1 MTGTYRWKDALAQL
15 QGFVA
20 ENSEIILAESEISIP
35 QSLREEF
42 YQRFDAIRRAVVDGH
57 LDMLPVNAR
66 VLSEQYIQAEKEAMN
81 LLDVEKIGMPVDLYA
96 FLMNPEEGL
105 IRVLYNR
112 LFDLLQGKIAED
124 EFDRMAVIDLS
135 SAVTDLFRLGYER
148 WASLIMIKLLE
159 PDQAFFVDLD
169 EDFKPYLRELTELSF
184 GRQAHH
190 PTMRIPEFVVHSR
203 KFDCFIAVKMAL
215 VPEIEGYVVAF
226 KPAVRP
232 KKKTGDTSFALDSRV
247 MLLTFMK
254 DAKDIPIYADIYEC
268 TRTNPDFMV
277 EFINGQDLQ
286 DANALLQVQRHY
298 EALNPKYGA
307 SLIVVGDLN
316 ASAPDSIPKNM
327 HTIHAGFDQTV
338 LETMMNSIRA

>member
-1 MTGTYRWKDALAQL
+1 MTVTYRWKDALAQL
-15 QGFVA
+15 REFIA
-20 ENSEIILAESEISIP
+20 KNAEIILVESEISIP

-42 YQRFDAIRRAVVDGH
+42 YQRFDAVRKASVEDH

-66 VLSEQYIQAEKEAMN
+66 VLSEQYIQAEKEAMD
-81 LLDVEKIGMPVDLYA
+81 LLGVENIGMPVDLYT
-96 FLMNPEEGL
+96 FLHNPEEGL

-112 LFDLLQGKIAED
+112 LFDLLQGKITED
-124 EFDRMAVIDLS
+124 EFEKMSVMDLS
-135 SAVTDLFRLGYER
+135 AAVTNLFRLGYEH
-148 WASLIMIKLLE
+148 WAGLIMIKLLE

-169 EDFKPYLRELTELSF
+169 EDFKPYLSELTEVSF

-203 KFDCFIAVKMAL
+203 KFDCLVALKMAL

-247 MLLTFMK
+247 ILLTFMK
-254 DAKDIPIYADIYEC
+254 DSKDIPVYADIYEC
-268 TRTNPDFMV
+268 TRTSPDFMV
-277 EFINGQDLQ
+277 EFIDGQELQ
-286 DANALLQVQRHY
+286 NANALLQVQRHY

-307 SLIVVGDLN
+307 SLIVVGDSN
-316 ASAPDSIPKNM
+316 ASAPDSIPKNIR
-327 HTIHAGFDQTV
+327 TIYAGFDQTI
-338 LETMMNSIRA
+338 LETMMDAIRA